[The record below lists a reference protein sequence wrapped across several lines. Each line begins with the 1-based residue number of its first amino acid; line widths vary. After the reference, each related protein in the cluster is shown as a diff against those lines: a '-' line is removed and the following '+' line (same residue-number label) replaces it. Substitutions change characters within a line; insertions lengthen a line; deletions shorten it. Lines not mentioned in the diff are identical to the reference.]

1 MLNFVPNNIIK
12 VVPGDSPWI
21 TRSLNPLTT
30 NVPLM
35 EHPKNLC
42 LVIGKCLGSL
52 FYGVLLHYY
61 AILTRID
68 PFQKFRIGPVK
79 GSSMPK

>member
-1 MLNFVPNNIIK
+1 MHVFNACMQCMYAVHVF
-12 VVPGDSPWI
+12 
-21 TRSLNPLTT
+21 NPLTT

-52 FYGVLLHYY
+52 FYGGFITLLCY
-61 AILTRID
+61 TN
-68 PFQKFRIGPVK
+68 
-79 GSSMPK
+79 